1 MNDFLTRVVDGY
13 RELKRRH
20 VIRVAAGYAVA
31 AWVAV
36 QVAAIV
42 FPALTLPRWTVTAAV
57 VAALAGFPVAVLL
70 AWIIEPVSDAPASDA
85 ERAESPPRYRVG
97 HPVALLF
104 SLVGLVALVGWWVW
118 QGRPLELS
126 AFPARGQVVLADF
139 RTEATDGLGAALT
152 GGLELSLEQSP
163 HVNLIPRG
171 RIQDALRR
179 MRRSPDADLDAG
191 TAREVALREGADLV
205 LAPRA
210 AGLGGSFRL
219 GVRILEP
226 ESGEVL
232 RTVTSRVDGRDR
244 LLDGV
249 DRLAEELRG
258 VLGESKLSVLRRS
271 EPLERVTTSSLQ
283 ALEQYSLGRRAHV
296 RNDFDR
302 ARRLY
307 ENAVREDSTF
317 ITALAALGMLEYER
331 FDRQRGTELLRRA
344 VDHVDAIGDR
354 ERYGVLT
361 AHAIAV
367 EGDLEKAHG
376 HQKALAD
383 LYPGSYV
390 AHNNLGRISQ
400 LLGRHREAVSA
411 YQRAL
416 DIYPGLGIASS
427 GLFYVLAFEFDR
439 VDSALVVARGAVAA
453 DSTDVRARMQLGMA
467 LLAMDSVDVAGEHF
481 RRAVDLAPGSVTNRI
496 RLAHLHRLAGR
507 HRAAR
512 DVLAGILEEDSTV
525 HEARYDLGAV
535 LQAAGRTREAGKHLR
550 RNLDHWRERTG
561 GSEGAR
567 PLYYRAALLV
577 RLGEVDGA
585 RRMLDEAVGVDSTLF
600 FERARLRA
608 LLGEEDGAV
617 RLLRRS
623 VSNGFGDFFR
633 LKLHPD
639 FSRLRDRPEFRELL
653 QEGFFGGGPLP
664 EEDDRGREVRSGG
677 EGDAAEVS
685 APGP

>member
-1 MNDFLTRVVDGY
+1 MDDFLTRVVDGY

-57 VAALAGFPVAVLL
+57 LAALAGFPVAVFL
-70 AWIIEPVSDAPASDA
+70 AWVIEPVSDAPDPEADRT
-85 ERAESPPRYRVG
+85 EFPPRYRIG

-104 SLVGLVALVGWWVW
+104 SLVALVALVGWWVW
-118 QGRPLELS
+118 QGRPVELS
-126 AFPARGQVVLADF
+126 AFPARGQAVLADF

-163 HVNLIPRG
+163 HVNLMPRS

-179 MRRSPDADLDAG
+179 MRRSPEADLDAA

-226 ESGEVL
+226 ESGQIL
-232 RTVTSRVDGRDR
+232 RTITSRVDGRDG

-249 DRLAEELRG
+249 DRLAREIRG

-296 RNDFDR
+296 RSDFDR

-331 FDRQRGTELLRRA
+331 FDRERGRDLLRRA
-344 VDHVDAIGDR
+344 VGHVDVVTDR

-367 EGDLEKAHG
+367 EGDLEKAYG

-383 LYPGSYV
+383 LYPGSHV
-390 AHNNLGRISQ
+390 AHNNLGRISY

-453 DSTDVRARMQLGMA
+453 DSADARARMQLGMA
-467 LLAMDSVDVAGEHF
+467 LLAMDSIDAAGEQL
-481 RRAVDLAPGSVTNRI
+481 RKAVDLDPESVTNRI

-507 HRAAR
+507 HRAAS
-512 DVLAGILEEDSTV
+512 DLLAGILEEDSTV

-535 LQAAGRTREAGKHLR
+535 LQAAGREKEAERQLR
-550 RNLDHWRERTG
+550 RNLDHWRARGEA
-561 GSEGAR
+561 SESVR
-567 PLYYRAALLV
+567 SLYFRAALLA
-577 RLGEVDGA
+577 RLGHIDDA
-585 RRMLDEAVGVDSTLF
+585 RALAAEATAVDSTAF
-600 FERARLRA
+600 FERARVRA
-608 LLGEEDGAV
+608 LMGEEEEAV

-639 FSRLRDRPEFRELL
+639 FSRLGDRAEYRELL

-664 EEDDRGREVRSGG
+664 EEEEPGREV
-677 EGDAAEVS
+677 
-685 APGP
+685 